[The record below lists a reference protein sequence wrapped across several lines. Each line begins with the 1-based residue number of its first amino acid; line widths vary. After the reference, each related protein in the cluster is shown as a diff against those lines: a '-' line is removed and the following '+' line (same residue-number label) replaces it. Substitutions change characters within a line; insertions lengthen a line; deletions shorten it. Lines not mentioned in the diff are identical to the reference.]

1 MINRIIENY
10 ISLVTYTVIIIA
22 SMLHLFRT
30 ESSISN

>member
-10 ISLVTYTVIIIA
+10 ISLVTYTVIIIS

-30 ESSISN
+30 ES